1 MADVGHASAEPAEAK
16 EPERHAFKI
25 NADGRLPGRA
35 GLEPRVLVTDVTRE
49 FEHQSGGDGR
59 GGIAEARRAA
69 DDDTLRFGSFE
80 IDRGIAHAGGDQ
92 KFEIGQGFDHGTR
105 KGGALAHGA
114 DNGIVFER
122 RYDLVRGAK
131 MLIERLDLDVAC
143 DSRPISH
150 LQRDVLV
157 IVKNCAAKRHEFLGS
172 VGERHEGYEPGN
184 LQPLLACVLGLSG
197 SGFRSHDA
205 EMSSR

>member
-1 MADVGHASAEPAEAK
+1 MPSRSRPMVA
-16 EPERHAFKI
+16 
-25 NADGRLPGRA
+25 LPGRA
-35 GLEPRVLVTDVTRE
+35 GLETRVLVTDVTRE

-69 DDDTLRFGSFE
+69 NDDTLRFGSFE

-92 KFEIGQGFDHGTR
+92 KFEIGQGFDHGPR

-131 MLIERLDLDVAC
+131 VFIERLDLDVAC
-143 DSRPISH
+143 DTSTNQSSSARRSDNRQE
-150 LQRDVLV
+150 LRSE
-157 IVKNCAAKRHEFLGS
+157 AA
-172 VGERHEGYEPGN
+172 
-184 LQPLLACVLGLSG
+184 
-197 SGFRSHDA
+197 
-205 EMSSR
+205 